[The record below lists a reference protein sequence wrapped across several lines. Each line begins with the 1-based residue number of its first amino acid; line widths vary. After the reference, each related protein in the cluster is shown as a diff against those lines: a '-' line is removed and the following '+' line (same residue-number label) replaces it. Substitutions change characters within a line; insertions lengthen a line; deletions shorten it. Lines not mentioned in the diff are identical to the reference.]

1 MKGSGGNN
9 DPNKFKNSLIERTK
23 QAINQNLNR
32 DNSSSSLDKPKQNN
46 QVGHRI
52 NQTQHRPPPPRPQ
65 AQSPKEKDGPS
76 IFDKWVEFR
85 DKYLAGKVDS
95 GFRKATYSGKFIVN
109 SILKSNAVNN
119 LKEKAKIEA
128 FSLKDKVQSGTEYL
142 SNIRKETNW
151 KEDVKETMKGKLGHG
166 KEVISEKL
174 DHGKDVLKDKLE
186 VGKDVV
192 KEKAGTAFESGKDIL
207 KDKLHQGMDVAK
219 DALGHGKEAAKDK
232 LGHGAE
238 FLKDK
243 FEIGKGIV
251 KEKGGEAFESGKEVL
266 KEKLSQGKD
275 IASDAFEY
283 GKGAAKEKL
292 GQGSEVL
299 KEKIGEGSQILK
311 EKAGQGAEVLKEKI
325 GQEAGK
331 AYNTMKYVPGFV
343 TGKFT
348 KVAKRAAIFG
358 FLGLTVVAFAYAAG
372 NKLPQA
378 YFEYQL
384 KKKQLEMQNQP
395 AEKEVKQ

>member
-174 DHGKDVLKDKLE
+174 DHGKDV
-186 VGKDVV
+186 V
-192 KEKAGTAFESGKDIL
+192 KEKAGAAYESGKDIL